1 MTTFHGE
8 HESSFGHQYG
18 ALEASIT
25 GIKPHQSSVTR
36 YNLHLNCTGNC
47 TRMATFTKVV
57 GGWRAQVRKRGVS
70 KSSNFPTKSQAQI
83 WANQLESE
91 ILTGQ
96 YDRVSDVPVSK
107 LLTKYAAEVSPGKRG
122 AKWEINR
129 LNLLGR
135 DPLADVRL
143 PELDQPHIAQW
154 RDRRLSGWVNDAG
167 EKVRAVSSASVNREW
182 NLLSGVFTT
191 AINEWRMLEKH
202 PMKGVKRPPKG
213 KARDRLPTDAE
224 IEALRFVMG
233 DKGDTIVS
241 RVFLI
246 FCFCIE
252 TGLRLGEAVTL
263 DAIKGRV
270 ARLEKTKNGD
280 DRDVPLSPEALR
292 LWEAYGPFGVTA
304 QQVDIHFRK
313 SCQKAGIVDL
323 HFHDSRHLA
332 VTRLS
337 KKLGV
342 LELARAI
349 GHRNLAQLMT
359 YYNPSAEDIAGKL

>member
-1 MTTFHGE
+1 MIARELHGKTMFHGE

-18 ALEASIT
+18 AFYQDLAGS
-25 GIKPHQSSVTR
+25 KPHEATESR
-36 YNLHLNCTGNC
+36 YNLHGNCTGNC
-47 TRMATFTKVV
+47 TRMATYTKTT
-57 GGWRAQVRKRGVS
+57 GGWRAQVRRRGIVR
-70 KSSNFPTKSQAQI
+70 SNTLPTKSQVQI
-83 WANQLESE
+83 WANNLESE
-91 ILTGQ
+91 ILSGKYQ
-96 YDRVSDVPVSK
+96 RVPDMPVSR
-107 LLTKYAAEVSPGKRG
+107 LFAKYAAEVSPTKRG
-122 AKWEINR
+122 EKWEVNR

-135 DPLADVRL
+135 DPLAEVRL
-143 PELDQPHIAQW
+143 PVLDQPDIAQW
-154 RDRRLSGWVNDAG
+154 RDRRLKS
-167 EKVRAVSSASVNREW
+167 VSSASVNREW

-191 AINEWRMLEKH
+191 AINEWRMLERH

-213 KARDRLPTDAE
+213 KARDRLPSDQE

-233 DKGDTIVS
+233 DHGNTIVS
-241 RVFLI
+241 RVFLV

-263 DAIKGRV
+263 DAITGRV

-280 DRDVPLSPEALR
+280 DREVPLSPEAVR
-292 LWEAYGPFGVTA
+292 LWDAYGPFGVTA

-313 SCQKAGIVDL
+313 SCAKAGIVDL
-323 HFHDSRHLA
+323 HFHDSRHMA

-349 GHRNLAQLMT
+349 GHRNLGQLMT
-359 YYNPSAEDIAGKL
+359 YYNPSAEDIARKL

>member
-1 MTTFHGE
+1 MKIV
-8 HESSFGHQYG
+8 SSAFSC
-18 ALEASIT
+18 A
-25 GIKPHQSSVTR
+25 R
-36 YNLHLNCTGNC
+36 LHLLAYSPHRNTTGVTTVPTISKRGN
-47 TRMATFTKVV
+47 M
-57 GGWRAQVRKRGVS
+57 WLAQVYRRNVRKA
-70 KSSNFPTKSQAQI
+70 KSFPTKAQAVA
-83 WANQLESE
+83 WAGKLEAE
-91 ILTGQ
+91 VMAGHYNNVADI
-96 YDRVSDVPVSK
+96 PVSR
-107 LLTKYAAEVSPGKRG
+107 LLDKYAAEVSPTKRG
-122 AKWEINR
+122 AKWEVNR

-135 DPLADVRL
+135 DPLALVRL

-154 RDRRLSGWVNDAG
+154 RDRRLQS
-167 EKVRAVSSASVNREW
+167 VSSASVNREW

-233 DKGDTIVS
+233 DHGNTIVS

-280 DRDVPLSPEALR
+280 DRDVPLSPEAIR
-292 LWEAYGPFGVTA
+292 LWEAHGPFGVTA

-359 YYNPSAEDIAGKL
+359 YYNPSAEDLAGKL

>member
-1 MTTFHGE
+1 MA
-8 HESSFGHQYG
+8 SFLKRGK
-18 ALEASIT
+18 S
-25 GIKPHQSSVTR
+25 
-36 YNLHLNCTGNC
+36 
-47 TRMATFTKVV
+47 
-57 GGWRAQVRKRGVS
+57 WRVEVRKA
-70 KSSNFPTKSQAQI
+70 NPPFYATATFPTKQEGSI
-83 WANQLESE
+83 WATKVEAEWNFNKR
-91 ILTGQ
+91 GGVA
-96 YDRVSDVPVSK
+96 DRPVSS
-107 LLTKYAAEVSPGKRG
+107 LFTKYAAEVSPGKRG
-122 AKWEINR
+122 AKWEVNR

-135 DPLADVRL
+135 DPLAQVRL
-143 PELDQPHIAQW
+143 PVLDQPDIAQW
-154 RDRRLSGWVNDAG
+154 RDRRLQS
-167 EKVRAVSSASVNREW
+167 VSSASVNREW

-263 DAIKGRV
+263 DTVTGRV

-292 LWEAYGPFGVTA
+292 LWEAHGPFGVTA

-313 SCQKAGIVDL
+313 SCAKAGIVDL

-359 YYNPSAEDIAGKL
+359 YYNPSAEDLAGKL